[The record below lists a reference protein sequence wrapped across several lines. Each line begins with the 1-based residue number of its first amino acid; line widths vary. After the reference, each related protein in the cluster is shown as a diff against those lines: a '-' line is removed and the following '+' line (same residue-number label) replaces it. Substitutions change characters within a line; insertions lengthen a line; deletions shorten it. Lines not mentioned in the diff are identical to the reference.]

1 MTFNVAWISPRDY
14 SDPVEHAALQ
24 KAMIGGARLGG
35 KLVSQSIGGASIPGL
50 PTGPVD
56 GVGDEA
62 TQSMLLLTARK
73 GDYSVMVQMY
83 PGNLMKL
90 MTDSTFAIA
99 LFEKEKTIARQALA
113 KL

>member
-83 PGNLMKL
+83 PGNLM
-90 MTDSTFAIA
+90 TDSTFAIA
-99 LFEKEKTIARQALA
+99 LFEQEKTIARQALA